1 MAPRRL
7 NSYVSLIA
15 IFLVVDTL
23 LLVALA
29 ELTFGPEDPNNNE
42 VIFEGEN
49 VTLIC
54 RVTDVTTGEI
64 VTFDVTRG
72 QTNIIIKNVDVSG
85 GAISQFETMDNEIR
99 FVLPFVKVSST
110 TRFNCAVTSSNQ
122 MTQMK
127 FYALT
132 VSPSNATQCR
142 QNSTYEKLST
152 DTLRLSCYYLSSFYS
167 DNLVWIKTDS
177 NGISSELTTDLTV
190 VSNNKRL
197 LVSYVQPSE
206 ELSPSNYF
214 CQTSANVNPR
224 LLEPSQG
231 CNAGSFVVYSQPLV
245 TFSPNRQSIAAGE
258 SRNVTCINV
267 SIQGALLT
275 PIWPGQMAVKNVSF
289 DTLFGSNILQIT
301 VSDSVKDGTL
311 IDITCTAFVGTG
323 RIPYTLTLTVGDS
336 ILTSTLP
343 SINMQ
348 TGSEGPG
355 TNETPNQPLSTML
368 LVIIAGTGVAF
379 ILAVVLSVILCYCM
393 CKKGEVVEN
402 EQQDFAVLYGKVLRR
417 SQRSNDGTLDRKNT
431 SSFEYSRPVTY
442 DNNGG
447 VSSSQSLTNLEDN
460 NTDDNNV
467 IISQPD
473 DKYDRVNHSINHDVD
488 ENRDD
493 EEENPYGDDAMDDVP
508 NNPDYY

>member
-1 MAPRRL
+1 MAPRRS
-7 NSYVSLIA
+7 NNYISLIA

-29 ELTFGPEDPNNNE
+29 ELTFRPEDPNNNE

-72 QTNIIIKNVDVSG
+72 QTNIIINNVDVSG
-85 GAISQFETMDNEIR
+85 GAISHFETMDNEIR
-99 FVLPFVKVSST
+99 FVLPFVKVSSA
-110 TRFNCAVTSSNQ
+110 TRYKCAVTSNNQ

-132 VSPSNATQCR
+132 VSPSNATHCR

-177 NGISSELTTDLTV
+177 NGTISQLTSDLIV

-197 LVSYVQPSE
+197 VVSYVKPSE
-206 ELSPSNYF
+206 ELGLSTYS
-214 CQTSANVNPR
+214 CQTSANLNPGS
-224 LLEPSQG
+224 LEPSQG

-245 TFSPNRQSIAAGE
+245 TFSPNRKSISAGE
-258 SRNVTCINV
+258 SRNVTCIDV
-267 SIQGALLT
+267 SIQGTTTAAIWAVQT
-275 PIWPGQMAVKNVSF
+275 PVINVSF
-289 DTLFGSNILQIT
+289 HKFGSNILQIT

-311 IDITCTAFVGTG
+311 IDITCNAFIMFTNVIT
-323 RIPYTLTLTVGDS
+323 YTLTLTVGDS
-336 ILTSTLP
+336 IVTSTLP

-348 TGSEGPG
+348 TGSKGPG
-355 TNETPNQPLSTML
+355 TNETPSQPSSTLL
-368 LVIIAGTGVAF
+368 LVIIAITSVAL
-379 ILAVVLSVILCYCM
+379 ILAVVLSVIACRCLCR
-393 CKKGEVVEN
+393 ERQDIEN
-402 EQQDFAVLYGKVLRR
+402 EHQYFTVLYETMFRR
-417 SQRSNDGTLDRKNT
+417 GQRSDDGPLDRNNT
-431 SSFEYSRPVTY
+431 RSSEYRKPVTY
-442 DNNGG
+442 EHNMKAFMP
-447 VSSSQSLTNLEDN
+447 QPLTNHNDN

-467 IISQPD
+467 KRSQSD
-473 DKYDRVNHSINHDVD
+473 NKYDIVNRSFNLDVD
-488 ENRDD
+488 EKRDD
-493 EEENPYGDDAMDDVP
+493 D
-508 NNPDYY
+508 